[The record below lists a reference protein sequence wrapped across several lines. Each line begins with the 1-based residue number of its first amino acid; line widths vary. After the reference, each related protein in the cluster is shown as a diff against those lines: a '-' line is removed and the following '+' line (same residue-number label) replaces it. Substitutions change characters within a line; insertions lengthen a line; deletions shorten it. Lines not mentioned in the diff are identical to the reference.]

1 MLDTLIVCTLI
12 ISLVAFL
19 FTLIPGKY
27 DKYTAITGWIM
38 LELSF
43 LLMLPGLFEEG
54 NIFYPILVIVG
65 IPLVY
70 ITVKR
75 LLIRDQHIL
84 RLTYAAAICGIV
96 YAPFAVFTQLGDWL
110 ISIVVFCIQQVFN
123 IIGFPYIMADWN
135 MFESVWLVP
144 GQTYGYMDQIVL
156 GCTGI
161 TAIAILLGVIA
172 LTKTSLAQKIG
183 LTLLVSVPIFIINI
197 FRNVFVIMAY
207 FGQWFPWFEDEL
219 AHSTIPGYASFFW
232 SHNVICEGAAF
243 LLILV
248 IAYLLFKFSPGL
260 ISNIRDILFIY
271 RDDIRTM
278 LGKGTRKNV

>member
-1 MLDTLIVCTLI
+1 MLDTLILCTLI

-19 FTLIPGKY
+19 LTLIPGKY

-38 LELSF
+38 VELSF
-43 LLMLPGLFEEG
+43 LFMLPDLLEEG
-54 NIFYPILVIVG
+54 NFFYPLLAIAG

-70 ITVKR
+70 ITIKR

-96 YAPFAVFTQLGDWL
+96 YAPFAIFTGLGNRL
-110 ISIVVFCIQQVFN
+110 ISIVVFCIRKVFD
-123 IIGFPYIMADWN
+123 IISFPYIMADWN
-135 MFESVWLVP
+135 IFESVWTVP
-144 GQTYGYMDQIVL
+144 GQTYGYMDQIIL

-183 LTLLVSVPIFIINI
+183 LTLLVCVPIFIINI

-207 FGQWFPWFEDEL
+207 FGQWFPWFEEEL
-219 AHSTIPGYASFFW
+219 THPTIPGYASFFW

-248 IAYLLFKFSPGL
+248 IAYLLFRFSPGL
-260 ISNIRDILFIY
+260 ISNIREILFIY
-271 RDDIRTM
+271 RDDIRLM
-278 LGKGTRKNV
+278 LGKKPRT

>member
-1 MLDTLIVCTLI
+1 MLDTLILCTLI

-19 FTLIPGKY
+19 LTLIPGKY
-27 DKYTAITGWIM
+27 DKYAAIVGWITA
-38 LELSF
+38 ELSF
-43 LLMLPGLFEEG
+43 LLMLPDLLEEG
-54 NIFYPILVIVG
+54 NFFYPLLAVAG

-70 ITVKR
+70 IIVKR

-84 RLTYAAAICGIV
+84 KLTYAAAICGIV
-96 YAPFAVFTQLGDWL
+96 YAPFAIFTGLGNWL
-110 ISIVVFCIQQVFN
+110 ISVVVFCIQKVFDM
-123 IIGFPYIMADWN
+123 ISFPYIMADWN
-135 MFESVWLVP
+135 MFESIWTVP
-144 GQTYGYMDQIVL
+144 GQTYGYMDQIIL

-172 LTKTSLAQKIG
+172 LTKTSWKQKIG

-207 FGQWFPWFEDEL
+207 FGQWFPWFETEL
-219 AHSTIPGYASFFW
+219 THPTIPGYASFFW

-248 IAYLLFKFSPGL
+248 IAYLLFRFSSGL

-271 RDDIRTM
+271 RDDIRSM
-278 LGKGTRKNV
+278 LGKKPRT

>member
-1 MLDTLIVCTLI
+1 MLDTLILYTLI

-19 FTLIPGKY
+19 LTLIPGKY
-27 DKYTAITGWIM
+27 DKYTAMVGWVT

-43 LLMLPGLFEEG
+43 LLMLPALFEEG
-54 NIFYPILVIVG
+54 NIFYPLLAIAG

-70 ITVKR
+70 IAVKR
-75 LLIRDQHIL
+75 LLVRDPHIL
-84 RLTYAAAICGIV
+84 RLTYAAAIGGIV
-96 YAPFAVFTQLGDWL
+96 YAPFAIFTELGNRL
-110 ISIVVFCIQQVFN
+110 ISVVVFCIQKVFDM
-123 IIGFPYIMADWN
+123 IGFPYIMADWN
-135 MFESVWLVP
+135 MFESVWAVP
-144 GQTYGYMDQIVL
+144 GQTYGYMDQIIL

-172 LTKTSLAQKIG
+172 LTKTSWKQKIG

-207 FGQWFPWFEDEL
+207 FGQWFPWFETEL
-219 AHSTIPGYASFFW
+219 AHPAIPGYASFFW

-248 IAYLLFKFSPGL
+248 IAYLLFRFSPGL
-260 ISNIRDILFIY
+260 ISNIREILLIF
-271 RDDIRTM
+271 RDDLRVM
-278 LGKGTRKNV
+278 LGKGKRT